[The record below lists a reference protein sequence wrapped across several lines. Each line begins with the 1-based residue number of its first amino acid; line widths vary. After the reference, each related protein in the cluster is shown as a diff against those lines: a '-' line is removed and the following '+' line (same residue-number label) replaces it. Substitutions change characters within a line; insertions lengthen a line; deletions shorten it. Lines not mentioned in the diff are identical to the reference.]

1 MCYPIPSAENQIARD
16 LSHREAHRTFRE
28 DFQSKSR
35 EPGLTRRRARS
46 RLALEA
52 ISGFSKT
59 RNLLYP
65 RPPSGENI
73 PKVVAQIAPGSEKR
87 PLSDRVLAG
96 SNLGC
101 QRLLKKRFFAHAQP
115 ASRCGLDSHV
125 ARRTRAPSR
134 SPVRWRGREKNR
146 GKTGLALHRPN
157 LKRVRGI
164 LVEFSSWD
172 PPHRRKKVEQIIQ
185 KSAGLTRENC
195 SRAPD
200 RIFGP
205 RPRRLRESSI
215 PRAARPK
222 SAHPRSRSQSP
233 YPNEIDGA

>member
-134 SPVRWRGREKNR
+134 SQVRWRGREKNR

>member
-1 MCYPIPSAENQIARD
+1 MICRIGRPTELFAKISNPCRASRASRVDVRARD
-16 LSHREAHRTFRE
+16 WRSRPFRGGRAGPKREIYSILAH
-28 DFQSKSR
+28 
-35 EPGLTRRRARS
+35 LRARIS
-46 RLALEA
+46 PRSWPRLHLDP
-52 ISGFSKT
+52 KT
-59 RNLLYP
+59 
-65 RPPSGENI
+65 
-73 PKVVAQIAPGSEKR
+73 

-101 QRLLKKRFFAHAQP
+101 QRLLKKRFFLLTHNRPVAAGWIRTLRGGRGLRADH
-115 ASRCGLDSHV
+115 RCVGG
-125 ARRTRAPSR
+125 
-134 SPVRWRGREKNR
+134 GREKNR

-172 PPHRRKKVEQIIQ
+172 PPHRRKKVEEIIQ

>member
-1 MCYPIPSAENQIARD
+1 MICRIGRPTELFAKISNPSRASRASRVDVRARD
-16 LSHREAHRTFRE
+16 W
-28 DFQSKSR
+28 
-35 EPGLTRRRARS
+35 RS
-46 RLALEA
+46 RPFRGGPE
-52 ISGFSKT
+52 T

-101 QRLLKKRFFAHAQP
+101 QRLLKKRFFFAHAQP

-157 LKRVRGI
+157 RKRVRGI

>member
-1 MCYPIPSAENQIARD
+1 MICRIGRPTELFAKISNPLRLAGPHASTCALAIGARG
-16 LSHREAHRTFRE
+16 HFGAGPKREIYSILAH
-28 DFQSKSR
+28 
-35 EPGLTRRRARS
+35 LRARIS
-46 RLALEA
+46 PRSWPRLHLDP
-52 ISGFSKT
+52 KT
-59 RNLLYP
+59 
-65 RPPSGENI
+65 
-73 PKVVAQIAPGSEKR
+73 

-172 PPHRRKKVEQIIQ
+172 PPHRRKKVEEIIQ

>member
-1 MCYPIPSAENQIARD
+1 MICRIGRPTELFAKISNPLRLAGPHASTCALAIGARG
-16 LSHREAHRTFRE
+16 HFGAGPKREIYSILAH
-28 DFQSKSR
+28 
-35 EPGLTRRRARS
+35 LRARIS
-46 RLALEA
+46 PRSWPRLHLDP
-52 ISGFSKT
+52 KT
-59 RNLLYP
+59 
-65 RPPSGENI
+65 
-73 PKVVAQIAPGSEKR
+73 

-101 QRLLKKRFFAHAQP
+101 QRLLKKRFFFLLTHNRPVAAGWIRTLRGGRGLRADH
-115 ASRCGLDSHV
+115 RCVGG
-125 ARRTRAPSR
+125 
-134 SPVRWRGREKNR
+134 GREKNR

-172 PPHRRKKVEQIIQ
+172 PPHRRKKVEEIIQ